1 MVEIGRGLPS
11 DEHNFEPTVARP
23 ESDGSRYPSV
33 EQKPITGDNSATVPQ
48 QKTSE
53 VSVPVAHQVDAAEQI
68 RIDFDG
74 LRNADDPLTIESSM
88 NDIFDANSGGQ

>member
-23 ESDGSRYPSV
+23 ESDGPRYPSV

-53 VSVPVAHQVDAAEQI
+53 VSVPVEHIEDPTGEVK
-68 RIDFDG
+68 IDINKLPDTPTD
-74 LRNADDPLTIESSM
+74 LEASM
-88 NDIFDANSGGQ
+88 GEIFDANSGGQ